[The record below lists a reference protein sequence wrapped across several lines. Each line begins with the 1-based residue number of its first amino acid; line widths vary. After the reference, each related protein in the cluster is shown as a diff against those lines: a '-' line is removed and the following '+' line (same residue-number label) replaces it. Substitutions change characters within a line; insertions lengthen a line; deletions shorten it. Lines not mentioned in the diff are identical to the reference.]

1 MIDILESI
9 AKKELYMG
17 YIFGIMILGG
27 YIRQYHVL
35 DDVYSLAKKYIK
47 DARIMIIIT
56 SLIGGVLP
64 IPGRVALSAP
74 LLDAIA
80 PPSKEKR
87 SEFGIIDYL
96 STHHYY
102 WWSPLEKTI
111 ILPMAALG
119 ITYGEMLNYTFP
131 FLLVCIGYTWWYIF
145 TKVDPR
151 SVVPNLSNIHQFD
164 WRRALKGW
172 APFIATIWF
181 LLCVG
186 KAGAIFFFPWFGA
199 MCCYYAWL
207 CKDWNWGKYINKQFA
222 IISTIVLALGGVV
235 GLIKAPV
242 MAYLQSATPEMI
254 IPVTLV
260 GMVAAWIMGS
270 SGKYA
275 GMTSALVLIF
285 GPQYLTWFLAT
296 EYSGYLLSPAHKCLM
311 IGQQYFGTP
320 IRKYYVVLGRM
331 CAILI
336 ALAFTGTFIP

>member
-1 MIDILESI
+1 MLEILLSI
-9 AKKELYMG
+9 LQKELYMG

-27 YIRQYHVL
+27 YIRKYNVL
-35 DDVYSLAKKYIK
+35 NDVYSLAKRYIK
-47 DARIMIIIT
+47 DNRVMIIIT
-56 SLIGGVLP
+56 SIFGGVLP

-80 PPSKEKR
+80 PPDKKKR
-87 SEFGIIDYL
+87 SAFGIIDYL

-119 ITYGEMLNYTFP
+119 ITYGQMLSYTFIP
-131 FLLVCIGYTWWYIF
+131 LVICLTYTWWYIF
-145 TKVDPR
+145 SKVDPR
-151 SVVPNLSNIHQFD
+151 SVLPNMDGIQDFD
-164 WRRALKGW
+164 WQRALRGW

-186 KAGAIFFFPWFGA
+186 KAGAIFFFPWFA
-199 MCCYYAWL
+199 VMCCYYAYI
-207 CKDWNWGKYINKQFA
+207 CKDWNWGQFLDGKFA
-222 IISTIVLALGGVV
+222 IIATIVLALGGVV

-242 MAYLQSATPEMI
+242 MAYLSAANPTMI
-254 IPVTLV
+254 IPVSIVATI
-260 GMVAAWIMGS
+260 AAWIMGS

-275 GMTSALVLIF
+275 GMTSALVIIF
-285 GPQYLTWFLAT
+285 GPQYLVWFLAT

-336 ALAFTGTFIP
+336 ALAFIGTFLP

>member
-17 YIFGIMILGG
+17 YIFGIMIIGG

-35 DDVYSLAKKYIK
+35 DDVYSLAKRYIK

-80 PPSKEKR
+80 PPDKKKR

-119 ITYGEMLNYTFP
+119 ITYGEMLSYTFP

-145 TKVDPR
+145 TKVNPR
-151 SVVPNLSNIHQFD
+151 SC
-164 WRRALKGW
+164 
-172 APFIATIWF
+172 
-181 LLCVG
+181 LL
-186 KAGAIFFFPWFGA
+186 
-199 MCCYYAWL
+199 YTS
-207 CKDWNWGKYINKQFA
+207 D
-222 IISTIVLALGGVV
+222 
-235 GLIKAPV
+235 
-242 MAYLQSATPEMI
+242 
-254 IPVTLV
+254 
-260 GMVAAWIMGS
+260 AAD
-270 SGKYA
+270 
-275 GMTSALVLIF
+275 
-285 GPQYLTWFLAT
+285 
-296 EYSGYLLSPAHKCLM
+296 E
-311 IGQQYFGTP
+311 
-320 IRKYYVVLGRM
+320 
-331 CAILI
+331 
-336 ALAFTGTFIP
+336 